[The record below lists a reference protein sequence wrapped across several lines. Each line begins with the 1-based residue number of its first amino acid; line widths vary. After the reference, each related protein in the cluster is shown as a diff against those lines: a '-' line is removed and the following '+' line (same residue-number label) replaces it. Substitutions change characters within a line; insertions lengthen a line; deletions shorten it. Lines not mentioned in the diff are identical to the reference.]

1 MAIPSIEE
9 LNGKYAGKW
18 ILVERLGESVRLH
31 KVQAV
36 KDRFICTFL
45 VETERT
51 WRMAG
56 KDGSVEF
63 SSEPHSAETISF
75 EDLESGVARTIAT
88 EEALEVIRGFRETLA
103 KVL

>member
-1 MAIPSIEE
+1 MAMPSIEE

-31 KVQAV
+31 KVQTV

-56 KDGSVEF
+56 KGGTVEF

>member
-1 MAIPSIEE
+1 MALHSVEE

-18 ILVERLGESVRLH
+18 ILVERPGESVRLYRV
-31 KVQAV
+31 KEV

-75 EDLESGVARTIAT
+75 DDLESGVARTIAT
-88 EEALEVIRGFRETLA
+88 EEALEVLRGFRETLT

>member
-1 MAIPSIEE
+1 MAMPSIEG
-9 LNGKYAGKW
+9 LNSKYAGKW
-18 ILVERLGESVRLH
+18 ILVERLGEPVRLH
-31 KVQAV
+31 KVQEV

-56 KDGSVEF
+56 KDDSVEF